1 MENSGNDITTKTE
14 KKSSPKSKKKKGR
27 RISEV
32 VPIVSHFKN
41 FNLKGKPEIENLL
54 INNQESISY
63 NNINILKSDLPNIVS
78 NLNPI
83 EKPNYTNVQSGKSI
97 QEKKYYINSRNVDT
111 FNNNTG
117 HSGKFNTSLQL
128 KRIIQNKNNKQIN
141 DADNNH
147 MNLSQIVW
155 HKSKNMGFVGS
166 KNKNSRNIEISNTN
180 INNSLSHGH
189 NVKSFSTKNNN
200 EKIKFTI
207 NKKNLMNTIK
217 KPSKIKMEKKNLK
230 YKIPINLINNIGNK
244 KKLAL
249 NLQKDRK
256 LNIKQ
261 RDINNNRSYSNISG
275 IKNNQNKK
283 NMFEYENDEKDA
295 GESKSFIEST
305 LAAYNGLVSQAQ
317 QIEQI
322 LIDKEEE
329 INANK
334 ENELINNKLKSSI
347 DVLNADNKI
356 DRLDKKINDE
366 QKTVEELQNINSDLN
381 NKINLFKENS
391 KQYETKVKEL
401 VNVINQLKQNNGY
414 GSNNNSHVSNA
425 ENLLSGMANQN
436 ISWMDPGN
444 KFIPT
449 VENNNLILERKPK
462 KKKIKFG
469 FVESI
474 FMKHD
479 KFEIICKKKS
489 NGNNSNKNDNAP
501 NNKAHKEPKLV
512 FVNMN
517 KNNLNDNFK
526 DKELT
531 KEEYEDAAS
540 QMANHIIIESLV
552 SIQNE

>member
-1 MENSGNDITTKTE
+1 MDNSGNDKTTKLE
-14 KKSSPKSKKKKGR
+14 IKGSSKPKKKKSR

-63 NNINILKSDLPNIVS
+63 NNINILKSDLPNIVH
-78 NLNPI
+78 NLNPL
-83 EKPNYTNVQSGKSI
+83 EKSHYTNVQPEKNT
-97 QEKKYYINSRNVDT
+97 QEKKNYINSRNVDS
-111 FNNNTG
+111 FDYNTG
-117 HSGKFNTSLQL
+117 NSGKFNTSLHL
-128 KRIIQNKNNKQIN
+128 KRLIQIKSNNNIN
-141 DADNNH
+141 DADNNQ

-166 KNKNSRNIEISNTN
+166 KNKKSRNIEISNSN
-180 INNSLSHGH
+180 KNNSLSHSH

-200 EKIKFTI
+200 ENIKFTI
-207 NKKNLMNTIK
+207 NKKNLLNTIK

-283 NMFEYENDEKDA
+283 NMYDYENDEKDV

-305 LAAYNGLVSQAQ
+305 LAAFNGLVSQAQ
-317 QIEQI
+317 EIEKI

-329 INANK
+329 INAVK
-334 ENELINNKLKSSI
+334 ENEIIGNKLKNSI
-347 DVLNADNKI
+347 EILNADNKI

-401 VNVINQLKQNNGY
+401 VNVINQLKQNNNY
-414 GSNNNSHVSNA
+414 GSNNNSHISNA
-425 ENLLSGMANQN
+425 DNLLSGMANQN
-436 ISWMDPGN
+436 ISWMDSGN
-444 KFIPT
+444 KYIPT
-449 VENNNLILERKPK
+449 VENNNLVLERKPK
-462 KKKIKFG
+462 RKKIKFG

-474 FMKHD
+474 FMKDD
-479 KFEIICKKKS
+479 KFEIMGKKKS
-489 NGNNSNKNDNAP
+489 NGNNSNKNDNVP
-501 NNKAHKEPKLV
+501 NNKTHKEPKLV

-517 KNNLNDNFK
+517 KNDLDDNNK
-526 DKELT
+526 DKKLT
-531 KEEYEDAAS
+531 MEEIEDAAS

>member
-1 MENSGNDITTKTE
+1 MENSRNDKTTKIE
-14 KKSSPKSKKKKGR
+14 KISSSKSAKKRGR

-83 EKPNYTNVQSGKSI
+83 EKPNYANAQLGKSI
-97 QEKKYYINSRNVDT
+97 QEKKNNINSRNVDT
-111 FNNNTG
+111 FNYNTG
-117 HSGKFNTSLQL
+117 TSGKFNTSLHL
-128 KRIIQNKNNKQIN
+128 KRLIQIKNNKQNN

-166 KNKNSRNIEISNTN
+166 KNKNSRNIENSNAN
-180 INNSLSHGH
+180 KNNSLSQSH
-189 NVKSFSTKNNN
+189 NVQSFSTKNNN

-217 KPSKIKMEKKNLK
+217 KPSKIKMGKKNLK

-249 NLQKDRK
+249 ELQKDRK
-256 LNIKQ
+256 LNIKH

-283 NMFEYENDEKDA
+283 NMYEYENDEKDV

-305 LAAYNGLVSQAQ
+305 LAAFNGLVSQAQ

-334 ENELINNKLKSSI
+334 ENELLNNKLKNSNS
-347 DVLNADNKI
+347 DNKI
-356 DRLDKKINDE
+356 EGIVKKINDE

-401 VNVINQLKQNNGY
+401 VNVINQLKQNNNY
-414 GSNNNSHVSNA
+414 GSNNNSHISNA
-425 ENLLSGMANQN
+425 DNLLSGMANQN

-444 KFIPT
+444 KYIPT
-449 VENNNLILERKPK
+449 VENNNLVLERKPK
-462 KKKIKFG
+462 KKKIRFG

-479 KFEIICKKKS
+479 KFQIMSKKNS
-489 NGNNSNKNDNAP
+489 NGNNSNKNGNVA
-501 NNKAHKEPKLV
+501 NNKVHKEPKLV

-517 KNNLNDNFK
+517 NNNNLNDDLKKNQ
-526 DKELT
+526 LT

-540 QMANHIIIESLV
+540 QMANHIIIESLD